1 MIYYG
6 YNTDTAITIGFFLW
20 KREQNTQVLKQPK
33 HNIQYKTDMGQTL
46 MDDQTNPSYV
56 TQHVLLI
63 PQSRESLFN
72 FL

>member
-1 MIYYG
+1 MEKEKSPE
-6 YNTDTAITIGFFLW
+6 TAQTQHSV
-20 KREQNTQVLKQPK
+20 QNA
-33 HNIQYKTDMGQTL
+33 MGQTL

-56 TQHVLLI
+56 THVLLI